1 MGCVGRFKVTEA
13 LRDQA
18 VHKRDA
24 GVELILRSKRSFGA
38 EEQVRVGKE
47 TVVGNRTIWPVIRI
61 TILWASENR
70 VQAIHITPLA
80 ALIVEQEDQYALS
93 LDGRPMTIEAI
104 LDLAPSLGDI
114 LEQAKR
120 ESSRKGS
127 RIVIS

>member
-1 MGCVGRFKVTEA
+1 MGCMGSFKVTEA

-18 VHKRDA
+18 VYKRDV

-47 TVVGNRTIWPVIRI
+47 TVAGNRTIWPVVRI
-61 TILWASENR
+61 TILWASKNR
-70 VQAIHITPLA
+70 VQAIQITPLA
-80 ALIVEQEDQYALS
+80 VLIVEQEEQYALS
-93 LDGRPMTIEAI
+93 FDGGQMTIDDI

>member
-18 VHKRDA
+18 VHKRDV

-47 TVVGNRTIWPVIRI
+47 TMAGNRTIWPVVRI

-93 LDGRPMTIEAI
+93 LDGRTMTIEDI
-104 LDLAPSLGDI
+104 LDLAPSIGDI
-114 LEQAKR
+114 LEQAKKDSR
-120 ESSRKGS
+120 RKGS
-127 RIVIS
+127 RIVVS